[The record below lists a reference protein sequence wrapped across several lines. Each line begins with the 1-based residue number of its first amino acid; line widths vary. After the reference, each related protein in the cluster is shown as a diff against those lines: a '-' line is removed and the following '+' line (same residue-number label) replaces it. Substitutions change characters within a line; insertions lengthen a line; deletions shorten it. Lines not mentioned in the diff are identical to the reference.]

1 MREFETE
8 ADTSLLEA
16 ETALFEAQ
24 GSDDRERPREVAAT
38 FRRAADAV
46 DRIASGNLAYD
57 ADELRR
63 MAIRWEK
70 GYPDDPAYEADVATL
85 KDISTRVVEA
95 GQPPEIGSSTELGA
109 PEAG

>member
-8 ADTSLLEA
+8 ADTRLLEA

-24 GSDDRERPREVAAT
+24 GSDDRERPREVAAA

-46 DRIASGNLAYD
+46 DRIGGGSLAYD

-63 MAIRWEK
+63 LAIRWEK

-85 KDISTRVVEA
+85 KDIATRVVEA
-95 GQPPEIGSSTELGA
+95 GRPPELGSSNELGA

>member
-24 GSDDRERPREVAAT
+24 GSNDRERPRQVAAA

-46 DRIASGNLAYD
+46 ERLAGATLAYD

-63 MAIRWEK
+63 LAIRWEK

-85 KDISTRVVEA
+85 KDIATRVVEA
-95 GQPPEIGSSTELGA
+95 GRPPG
-109 PEAG
+109 

>member
-1 MREFETE
+1 MREFETD
-8 ADTSLLEA
+8 ADTRLLEA
-16 ETALFEAQ
+16 ETALSEAQ
-24 GSDDRERPREVAAT
+24 GSDDRERPREVAAS
-38 FRRAADAV
+38 FRRAAEAV

-95 GQPPEIGSSTELGA
+95 GRPPEIGSSTELGA

>member
-1 MREFETE
+1 MREFETD
-8 ADTSLLEA
+8 ADTRLLEA
-16 ETALFEAQ
+16 ETALSETQ
-24 GSDDRERPREVAAT
+24 GSDDRERPREVAAS
-38 FRRAADAV
+38 FRRAAEAV

-95 GQPPEIGSSTELGA
+95 GRPPEIGSSTELGA